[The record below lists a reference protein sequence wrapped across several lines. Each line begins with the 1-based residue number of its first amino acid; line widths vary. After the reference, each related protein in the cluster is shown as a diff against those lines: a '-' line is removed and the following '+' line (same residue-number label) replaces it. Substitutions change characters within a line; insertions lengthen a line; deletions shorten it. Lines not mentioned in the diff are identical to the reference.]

1 MIDSHEVLLEMRG
14 IGKNFPG
21 VKALSNVDFSIR
33 KSEIIALCGE
43 NGAGKSTMMK
53 ILSGIYKPD
62 EGEILFEGKAVH
74 ITKPDVAQKLGIA
87 IIHQELSLVPELTVA
102 ENIYIGDYPQ
112 KFPGVVDW
120 RKMRRNAQAVLEEM
134 GFKMDVD
141 QRVGDLGIAKQ
152 QIVEI
157 AKALH
162 KKAKVVIL
170 DEPTAPLANQDVD
183 QLIDLVLK
191 LRSEGLGIVYISH
204 RLPEVFQISDRVTIL
219 KDGQV
224 VATRDTNNLDRD
236 QLIKLMVGRDVLK
249 MRMGS
254 IANKER
260 KVLSV
265 SDLCTPTLLKDI
277 NFDLFEGE
285 VLGIAGLVG
294 SGRTELVR
302 AIFGADPCSAKM
314 NLFGKP
320 FAVKSPRDAIRKGI
334 ALLPEDRKHQGLV
347 LGMTA
352 LENMT
357 ISGLDNFSKFGV
369 VNRRKE
375 QDDGNMLVKKL
386 QVRVSGL
393 SQETRTLSGGNQQK
407 LIIARWLYKNV
418 KVLIFDEPTRG
429 IDVGAKAEI
438 YNLINEFVKEGGSV
452 IVISSE
458 LPEVLMCDRVL
469 VMSGGKIVKEIAHED
484 SSEENVIQY
493 ML

>member
-1 MIDSHEVLLEMRG
+1 MNQEVMLEMRG

-21 VKALSNVDFSIR
+21 VKALSKVNFTIR
-33 KSEIIALCGE
+33 AGEIHALCGE

-53 ILSGIYKPD
+53 ILSGIYTPD
-62 EGEILFEGKAVH
+62 EGEIFFEGKSVE
-74 ITKPDVAQKLGIA
+74 INRPDVAQKLGIA

-102 ENIYIGDYPQ
+102 ENIFIGDYPQ
-112 KFPGVVDW
+112 KFKGVVDW
-120 RKMRRNAQAVLEEM
+120 RKMKCEAERVLKNM
-134 GFKMDVD
+134 GFDLDVD
-141 QRVGDLGIAKQ
+141 TVVDTLGIAKQ

-162 KKAKVVIL
+162 RKTRIVIL
-170 DEPTAPLANQDVD
+170 DEPTAPLAPQDVER
-183 QLIDLVLK
+183 LIELVNK

-204 RLPEVFQISDRVTIL
+204 KLPEVFRISDRVSVL
-219 KDGQV
+219 KDGQH
-224 VATRDTNNLDRD
+224 VATKNTKDLTRDE
-236 QLIKLMVGRDVLK
+236 LIKLMVGRELSN
-249 MRMGS
+249 MRLGS
-254 IANKER
+254 ITDNET

-265 SDLCTPTLLKDI
+265 NGLSTPNLLQNI
-277 NFDLFEGE
+277 SFDLYKGE

-302 AIFGADPCSAKM
+302 AIFGADPCNAEM
-314 NLFGKP
+314 QLDGKSLS
-320 FAVKSPRDAIRKGI
+320 VGSPRDAIRQGI
-334 ALLPEDRKHQGLV
+334 ALLPEDRKHQGLI
-347 LGMTA
+347 LGMSA

-357 ISGLDNFSKFGV
+357 ISGLDKLSRLGV
-369 VNRRKE
+369 VNKRKE
-375 QDDGNMLVKKL
+375 QEDGKGLIRKL

-393 SQETRTLSGGNQQK
+393 SQETGTLSGGNQQK
-407 LIIARWLYKNV
+407 LIIARWLYKNA

-438 YNLINEFVKEGGSV
+438 YHLINEFVKDGGSV

-469 VMSGGKIVKEIAHED
+469 VMAGGKIVKEVSHEE
-484 SSEENVIQY
+484 SSEEKVIQY

>member
-157 AKALH
+157 AKALR

-204 RLPEVFQISDRVTIL
+204 RLPEVFQISDRVTVL

-438 YNLINEFVKEGGSV
+438 YNLINEFVKGGGSV

>member
-120 RKMRRNAQAVLEEM
+120 RKMRSNAQAVLEEM

-157 AKALH
+157 AKALR

-204 RLPEVFQISDRVTIL
+204 RLPEVFQISDRVTVL

-438 YNLINEFVKEGGSV
+438 YNLINEFVKGGGSV

>member
-1 MIDSHEVLLEMRG
+1 MTDSHEVLLEMRG

-33 KSEIIALCGE
+33 KGEIIALCGE

-53 ILSGIYKPD
+53 ILSGIYKQD
-62 EGEILFEGKAVH
+62 AGEIVFEGEAVN

-87 IIHQELSLVPELTVA
+87 IIHQELSLVSELTVA
-102 ENIYIGDYPQ
+102 ENIFIGDYPQ

-120 RKMRRNAQAVLEEM
+120 SKMRKNAQAVLEEM

-183 QLIDLVLK
+183 RLIDLVLK

-204 RLPEVFQISDRVTIL
+204 RLPEVFQISDRVTVL

-224 VATRDTNNLDRD
+224 VSTKDTKDLDRD

-254 IANKER
+254 IANKKR

-265 SDLCTPTLLKDI
+265 SDLNTPKLLRDI

-302 AIFGADPCSAKM
+302 AIFGADRCIAKM
-314 NLFGKP
+314 ELFGKP
-320 FAVKSPRDAIRKGI
+320 FHVKSPRDAIRQGI

-347 LGMTA
+347 LGMSA

-357 ISGLDNFSKFGV
+357 ISGLDNFSKLGV
-369 VNRRKE
+369 INRRKE
-375 QDDGNMLVKKL
+375 QEDGNKLVKKL

-407 LIIARWLYKNV
+407 LIIARWLFKNV
-418 KVLIFDEPTRG
+418 KILIFDEPTRG

-438 YNLINEFVKEGGSV
+438 YNLINQFVKEGGSV

-469 VMSGGKIVKEIAHED
+469 VMARGKIVKQLSHEE

>member
-1 MIDSHEVLLEMRG
+1 MTDSHEVLLEMRS

-33 KSEIIALCGE
+33 KGEIIALCGE

-62 EGEILFEGKAVH
+62 AGEIVFQGEAVH

-102 ENIYIGDYPQ
+102 ENIFIGDYPQ
-112 KFPGVVDW
+112 KFLGVVDW
-120 RKMRRNAQAVLEEM
+120 RKMRKNAQAVLEDM

-183 QLIDLVLK
+183 RLIDLVLK

-204 RLPEVFQISDRVTIL
+204 RLPEVFQISDRVTVL
-219 KDGQV
+219 KDGQLV
-224 VATRDTNNLDRD
+224 STCDTKDLDRD
-236 QLIKLMVGRDVLK
+236 RLIKLMVGREVSN
-249 MRMGS
+249 MRLGS
-254 IANKER
+254 VDNHET

-265 SDLCTPTLLKDI
+265 RGLSTSSLLEDI
-277 NFDLFEGE
+277 NFDLYKGE

-302 AIFGADPCSAKM
+302 AIFGADPCTAEM
-314 NLFGKP
+314 ELNGKP
-320 FAVKSPRDAIRKGI
+320 LSVKTPRDAINQGI
-334 ALLPEDRKHQGLV
+334 ALLPEDRKEQALV
-347 LGMTA
+347 LGMSA
-352 LENMT
+352 LENIT
-357 ISGLDNFSKFGV
+357 ISGLNNFSKFGIF
-369 VNRRKE
+369 NKRKE
-375 QDDGNMLVKKL
+375 EEDGRELVKKL

-407 LIIARWLYKNV
+407 LIIARWLYNRA

-438 YNLINEFVKEGGSV
+438 YNLINQFVKEGGSV

-458 LPEVLMCDRVL
+458 LPEVLMCDRLL
-469 VMSGGKIVKEIAHED
+469 VMARGKIVNEIPHEEF
-484 SSEENVIQY
+484 SEEKVIQY
-493 ML
+493 MF

>member
-1 MIDSHEVLLEMRG
+1 MNQEVLLEMRG

-21 VKALSNVDFSIR
+21 VKALSNVDFTIR
-33 KSEIIALCGE
+33 AGEIHALCGE

-53 ILSGIYKPD
+53 ILSGIYNPD
-62 EGEILFEGKAVH
+62 EGEIFFEGKLVH
-74 ITKPDVAQKLGIA
+74 INKPDVAQKLGIA

-102 ENIYIGDYPQ
+102 ENIFIGDYPQ
-112 KFPGVVDW
+112 KIRGVVDW
-120 RKMRRNAQAVLEEM
+120 RRMKYEAERVLNQM
-134 GFKMDVD
+134 GFDLEVD
-141 QRVGDLGIAKQ
+141 AVVGTLGIAKQ

-162 KKAKVVIL
+162 RKTRIVIL
-170 DEPTAPLANQDVD
+170 DEPTAPLAPQDVER
-183 QLIDLVLK
+183 LIELVNK

-204 RLPEVFQISDRVTIL
+204 KLPEVFRISDRVTVL
-219 KDGQV
+219 KDGQH
-224 VATRDTNNLDRD
+224 VATRNTKELNRED
-236 QLIKLMVGRDVLK
+236 LIKLMVGRELSH
-249 MRMGS
+249 MRLGS
-254 IANKER
+254 ISKKET

-265 SDLCTPTLLKDI
+265 KGLSTPNLLQNI
-277 NFDLFEGE
+277 SFDLYKGE

-302 AIFGADPCSAKM
+302 AIFGADPCKAEIKL
-314 NLFGKP
+314 NGKILS
-320 FAVKSPRDAIRKGI
+320 VHSPRDAIKQGI
-334 ALLPEDRKHQGLV
+334 ALLPEDRKYQGLI
-347 LGMTA
+347 LGMSA

-357 ISGLDNFSKFGV
+357 ISGLDKLSRLGV
-369 VNRRKE
+369 VNKRKE
-375 QDDGNMLVKKL
+375 QEDGKGLVSKL

-407 LIIARWLYKNV
+407 LIIARWLYKNA

-438 YNLINEFVKEGGSV
+438 YHLINEFVKDGGSV

-469 VMSGGKIVKEIAHED
+469 VMAGGKIVKEVSHEE
-484 SSEENVIQY
+484 SSEEKVIQY